1 MQSDG
6 TLTAATEIRRGLSAP
21 AALALVLVPV
31 LVLFAGGA
39 TAADWQPVESI
50 RETAARYAASQ
61 LGADGDDVRVEAGE
75 LDTRLRMNRCDV
87 PLSGFLPNGM
97 GNGNRLVVGVR
108 CEGTKPWK
116 LFVPVRIARYADVLV
131 VSRSLPRGHVLT
143 TGDVH
148 TERRDLSSHLKTYA
162 GSLRQLPGRRLKR
175 PVLAGTPLTHNM
187 VDAEQIVRRGQKVTL
202 VVDNGGMQI
211 RMAGRALSDGAL
223 DQRIRVENV
232 SSRRVVEG
240 VVRSPEVVEIRMN

>member
-6 TLTAATEIRRGLSAP
+6 TLTAATEIRRGRSAL
-21 AALALVLVPV
+21 AALALV

-39 TAADWQPVESI
+39 AAADWQPIESI

-61 LGADGDDVRVEAGE
+61 LGAEGDDVRVEAGE

-131 VSRSLPRGHVLT
+131 VTRSLPRGHVLSAE
-143 TGDVH
+143 DVH
-148 TERRDLSSHLKTYA
+148 PERRDLSNHLQTYA

-202 VVDNGGMQI
+202 VVDNGTMEI

-223 DQRIRVENV
+223 EQRIRVENV

-240 VVRSPEVVEIRMN
+240 IVRSPEVVEIRMN